1 MQIFNNEI
9 SGRQS
14 NERITHAIK
23 LTKRKTEKYEM
34 DF

>member
-1 MQIFNNEI
+1 MKI
-9 SGRQS
+9 SGRAS

-23 LTKRKTEKYEM
+23 LTKRKTEKSEM